1 MLDRRKL
8 IHVFICI
15 HRYTG
20 AMYKLSELNVI
31 VRVLFSDRLVDGFY
45 EWMRYVKAYVE
56 FYIYMLR

>member
-20 AMYKLSELNVI
+20 EMYKLSELNVI
-31 VRVLFSDRLVDGFY
+31 VRVLFSCDRLVDGFY
-45 EWMRYVKAYVE
+45 E
-56 FYIYMLR
+56 